1 MKFINIGYGN
11 LLAIHRIV
19 SIVSPDAAPIK
30 RLIGDAKADGRVIDS
45 SSGKATK
52 SVIITDSEH
61 IILSALTPET
71 LLERIAE
78 ETEKENNVQDDA
90 EGEDQ

>member
-19 SIVSPDAAPIK
+19 SIVPPDPAPIK
-30 RLIGDAKADGRVIDS
+30 RLVGDAKTDGRVIDS

-61 IILSALTPET
+61 IILSALSPEVI
-71 LLERIAE
+71 LERIAE
-78 ETEKENNVQDDA
+78 EPAKDNA
-90 EGEDQ
+90 EEESKGED

>member
-19 SIVSPDAAPIK
+19 SIVPPDPAPIK
-30 RLIGDAKADGRVIDS
+30 RLVGDAKTDGRVIDS

-61 IILSALTPET
+61 IILSALSPEVI
-71 LLERIAE
+71 LERIAE
-78 ETEKENNVQDDA
+78 ETAKDNA
-90 EGEDQ
+90 EEESKGED

>member
-19 SIVSPDAAPIK
+19 SIVPPDPAPIK
-30 RLIGDAKADGRVIDS
+30 RLVGDAKADGRVIDS

-61 IILSALTPET
+61 IILSALSPEVI
-71 LLERIAE
+71 LERIAE
-78 ETEKENNVQDDA
+78 ETAKDDAVQDSG
-90 EGEDQ
+90 GEDQ

>member
-19 SIVSPDAAPIK
+19 SIVPPDPAPIK
-30 RLIGDAKADGRVIDS
+30 RLVGDAKTDGRVIDS

-61 IILSALTPET
+61 IVLSALAPEV

-78 ETEKENNVQDDA
+78 ESAKENKAADDSK
-90 EGEDQ
+90 GEDQ